1 MRILRQFELHTF
13 DAVPYFPVIALL
25 ADRAAM
31 NLPRGINLNSQKTA
45 WMIWIAILLA
55 SLTYLLLWRSRKKK
69 RLPPGPR
76 GLPILGSL
84 HMLGKNPHRDLHK
97 LAQKHGPIM
106 HLRLGFM
113 PTIVVSSPQAAEL
126 FLKTHDHVFASRPPV
141 QAAKYI
147 AWEQRNLSFGEY
159 GYYWR
164 DMRKMCTLKLLSH
177 AKINSFR
184 SMRQQELDLLIKL
197 LREAANDGAAVD
209 ISAKVATLS
218 ADMSCRMVLGRK
230 YEDKDLDGKGF
241 KAVMQELMHLAATPN
256 IGDYIP
262 YVGALDLQGLIKRMK
277 VMHKIF
283 DDFFEKVIDEH
294 MQSENREEKIKDF
307 VDVMLGFVG
316 TEESEY
322 RIERPNIKAILLDM
336 LAGSMDTSA
345 TAIEW
350 AFSELMKHPRV
361 MKKLQMELET
371 EVGLKRKVEESDLDK
386 LEYLDMVIKESMRVH
401 PVAPLLIPHQSME
414 DCIVGDFSIPKKSR
428 VIINAWAIMRD
439 PSAWAD
445 PEKFWPERFEGS
457 NIDVRGRDFKLIPFG
472 SGRRGCPGLQL
483 GLTVVHL
490 VVAQL
495 VHCFDWKLPNDML
508 PIDLDMTE
516 QFGLTLP
523 RANHLVAI
531 PTYRLHNERD

>member
-1 MRILRQFELHTF
+1 M
-13 DAVPYFPVIALL
+13 LL
-25 ADRAAM
+25 AAEIDTLHS
-31 NLPRGINLNSQKTA
+31 NLKSPKTA
-45 WMIWIAILLA
+45 WMIWIAILLV
-55 SLTYLLLWRSRKKK
+55 SLTLLLWRSRKKGKSK

-84 HMLGKNPHRDLHK
+84 HMLGANPHRDLHQ
-97 LAQKHGPIM
+97 LAQKHGPVM
-106 HLRLGFM
+106 YLRLGLV

-126 FLKTHDHVFASRPPV
+126 FLKTHDLVFASRPPV
-141 QAAKYI
+141 EAAKYI
-147 AWEQRNLSFGEY
+147 AWEQRNLTFSGY
-159 GYYWR
+159 GSYWR
-164 DMRKMCTLKLLSH
+164 NVRKMCTLELLSH
-177 AKINSFR
+177 TKISSFR
-184 SMRQQELDLLIKL
+184 GMRQEELEQLIKFI
-197 LREAANDGAAVD
+197 REASNDGAAVD
-209 ISAKVATLS
+209 ISAKVSALS

-230 YEDKDLDGKGF
+230 YMDKDLDEKGF
-241 KAVMQELMHLAATPN
+241 KAVMQEGMYLAATPN

-262 YVGALDLQGLIKRMK
+262 YVAALDLQGLRRRMK
-277 VMHKIF
+277 VVGKTF

-294 MQSENREEKIKDF
+294 VQSENGEDKIKDF

-322 RIERPNIKAILLDM
+322 RIERPNIKAVLLDM

-350 AFSELMKHPRV
+350 ALTELIKHPRV
-361 MKKLQMELET
+361 MKKLQVELET
-371 EVGLKRKVEESDLDK
+371 VVGMKRKVEESDLDSLK
-386 LEYLDMVIKESMRVH
+386 YLNMVIKETLRMH
-401 PVAPLLIPHQSME
+401 PVAPLLVPHQSME
-414 DCIVGDFSIPKKSR
+414 DCIVGDFFIPKKSR
-428 VIINAWAIMRD
+428 VIVNAWAIMRD

-457 NIDVRGRDFKLIPFG
+457 NIDVRGRDFSLIPFG

-508 PIDLDMTE
+508 PTDLDMTE
-516 QFGLTLP
+516 EFGLTMP
-523 RANHLVAI
+523 RAKHLVAI
-531 PTYRLHNERD
+531 PAYRLHNERE